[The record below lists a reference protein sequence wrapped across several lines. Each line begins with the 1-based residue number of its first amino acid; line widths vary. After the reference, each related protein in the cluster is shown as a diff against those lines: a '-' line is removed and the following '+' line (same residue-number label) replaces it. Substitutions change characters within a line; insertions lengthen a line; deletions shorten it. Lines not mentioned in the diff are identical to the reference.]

1 MLNITSNE
9 SKGMLLGIFGVI
21 AFGLTLPITRFVV
34 PYFNPIFIGL
44 GRAVLATFFAISLLL
59 ITKQSIP
66 NKSQC
71 YKLLIVALGVVV
83 GFPVLSAWAMQT
95 LPSSHGGVVLG
106 ILPLATAIVAVFI
119 SNERPSLGFW
129 IFSIIGSALVII
141 YSLLHGSGSFQVG
154 DFALLGA
161 IVSAAVGYAVGGQ
174 ISKELGGW
182 QVICWTLVIS
192 FPFIFLPAWILA
204 PNNWLEIPF
213 DIWVGFLYLALVS
226 QLFGFFLWYKGL
238 ALGGIARVSQAQLI
252 QPFITIIAS
261 VLLFNEKLE
270 IITIAFALLVISTVA
285 IGKRMPVNKK
295 V

>member
-1 MLNITSNE
+1 MLNIKSNE

-44 GRAVLATFFAISLLL
+44 GRAALATFFAIFLLL

-285 IGKRMPVNKK
+285 IGKKMPVNKK
-295 V
+295 I

>member
-44 GRAVLATFFAISLLL
+44 GRAALATFFAISLLL

-285 IGKRMPVNKK
+285 IGKKMPVNKK
-295 V
+295 I

>member
-1 MLNITSNE
+1 MNSE

-44 GRAVLATFFAISLLL
+44 GRAVLATFFAVSLLI

-71 YKLLIVALGVVV
+71 YKLFIVALGVVV